1 MNNFFIGN
9 NPVIAGKQEVE
20 GQFVLI
26 DDEKYYQIKNYDCH
40 AAVFYQ
46 PGERFQPLDVHF
58 QYRWTDGGS

>member
-26 DDEKYYQIKNYDCH
+26 DDEKYYQIKNCDSMQPF
-40 AAVFYQ
+40 FYQ
-46 PGERFQPLDVHF
+46 SGERFQPLDVHF
-58 QYRWTDGGS
+58 QYWRTDGGS